1 MKSTNV
7 ARNVVGALRDMGV
20 RHVFGVPSGG
30 WVDYMEAIRTTDGI
44 DFVLTSH
51 EGGAGF
57 MADVCGRLTGVPGVC
72 FGTFGPGAT
81 NLATGVGGATLDRSP
96 MLALT
101 DEMPAS
107 LRGRTV
113 QMAID
118 HQALFAPL
126 TKATM
131 RIEADG
137 AVATLADAARIALS
151 GRPGAVHVGLPQG
164 MSADAV
170 EAATIGTIAADPVPA
185 PATADID
192 TLVAAFTVAEKPV
205 LAIGLGAVHARIED
219 RIVALAER
227 FGLPVLLTPMAK
239 GMVAEDHP
247 NYAGVLFHA
256 LSDMVGKTHAEADL
270 VVAVGYDPIEFNYES
285 WMKDGL
291 ALASIDVVPADI
303 DRDMHPVVAEV
314 VGAIAPALDALIAL
328 PAGPKAWDLLAL
340 AERKAAMFAKLVG
353 RDGPFGPCAALDV
366 LRDVLPDEG
375 IMTCDVG
382 AHTHLIGQHWRTPK
396 PGTQIMTN
404 GWSAMGFGLPAA
416 IAAKLSR
423 PDTPVCCVLGDG
435 GFLMTAGELAT
446 AVREKLPLVIVIFTD
461 NDLALIR
468 IKQEKKQ
475 NPIYGTPVR
484 AEGTIG
490 GPSLF
495 GVPVTVARDPAEFR
509 AALEAGFAADGPVIV
524 EALLDSREYDEL
536 VLRRDKP

>member
-96 MLALT
+96 MIALT

-205 LAIGLGAVHARIED
+205 LAIGLGAVHARVED
-219 RIVALAER
+219 RVVALAER

-314 VGAIAPALDALIAL
+314 VGAIAPALDALLAL

-340 AERKAAMFAKLVG
+340 AERKAAMFARLVG

-509 AALEAGFAADGPVIV
+509 AALEAGFAPTG
-524 EALLDSREYDEL
+524 R
-536 VLRRDKP
+536 